1 MGNKSD
7 IFNLVHSLNKSE
19 IRYIKLQ
26 SSLQSGEKNYIKLLD
41 ELLKHSGDEYDE
53 KNVKEKFTGE
63 KFINQLTFT
72 KNYLH
77 SNILKNLVS
86 FSGENS
92 IDLKISFMIN
102 KARILYNK
110 ALFDQFFQMIKRTKE
125 LCLKYER
132 FSSYLQLLEMEKVV
146 IIKKISTDIDETR
159 LFEEEIT
166 ILNKIRNLMEYHQ
179 LVSRLTGL
187 FRMKGRAREDS
198 TLKLIEV
205 LKESHVMMS
214 PARAASVVALE
225 RYYFVHQLT
234 ADLLGDFKTMHGYA
248 GKRLELIID
257 NPFPFQDQLFNYK
270 QDILLYMI
278 LLIPRI
284 EPEAG
289 GNEQELRQKYL
300 NMLKEH
306 TGNTEIDRINL
317 FLIESILKL
326 SESAKYTDFKSV
338 KDTINNIVERLNK
351 NRGKLDSNYEIL
363 IYNLIAKTCVNFGE
377 YKEANLYLNIL
388 LNLPQL
394 SVRKD
399 IELYARMLNLLV
411 HYELGNYDLLEY
423 LIKSTYRF
431 LINMKNVFGFE
442 KAVINFLRKLSSV
455 NTDKQLLEN
464 LELLKSEMQMLQ
476 NNPLEKNAMLYFDFP
491 SWIDKKI
498 IALKTK

>member
-1 MGNKSD
+1 
-7 IFNLVHSLNKSE
+7 
-19 IRYIKLQ
+19 
-26 SSLQSGEKNYIKLLD
+26 
-41 ELLKHSGDEYDE
+41 
-53 KNVKEKFTGE
+53 
-63 KFINQLTFT
+63 
-72 KNYLH
+72 
-77 SNILKNLVS
+77 
-86 FSGENS
+86 
-92 IDLKISFMIN
+92 MIN

-278 LLIPRI
+278 LLILRI